1 MAPPNLFEDRQFP
14 LAEDELASLEVR
26 LISVDQLAFMHP
38 RDNYLPVF
46 EKHIEFI
53 RSAAVLYISNQCRGF
68 EIRYYI
74 PRPLSECRKRN
85 ELRLLAVN
93 TASDVRNL
101 IRNILSIHFVCE
113 RRCGNFWSELDLI
126 SLEEQNTSAIFLV
139 KRIAR
144 CYICNLLH
152 SSRNLN
158 VL

>member
-1 MAPPNLFEDRQFP
+1 MAPPILFEDRQFP

-26 LISVDQLAFMHP
+26 LVTVDQLAFMHP
-38 RDNYLPVF
+38 RDSYLPVF

-53 RSAAVLYISNQCRGF
+53 RSAAVLYISNERRRF
-68 EIRYYI
+68 KVRNYI
-74 PRPLSECRKRN
+74 PRPLSKCRKRN

-101 IRNILSIHFVCE
+101 IRNIFSIHFVCE
-113 RRCGNFWSELDLI
+113 RRRGNLRPELDLI
-126 SLEEQNTSAIFLV
+126 SLEEQNTSAIFFV

-152 SSRNLN
+152 SSRNFN

>member
-1 MAPPNLFEDRQFP
+1 MAPPILFEDRQFP

-26 LISVDQLAFMHP
+26 LITVDQLAFMCP
-38 RDNYLPVF
+38 CDSNLSVF
-46 EKHIEFI
+46 EEHIEFI
-53 RSAAVLYISNQCRGF
+53 RSAAVLYISNQRWGF

-74 PRPLSECRKRN
+74 PRSLPERRKRN

-101 IRNILSIHFVCE
+101 IRNIFSIHFVCE
-113 RRCGNFWSELDLI
+113 RRRRNFWSELDLI

-152 SSRNLN
+152 SSRNFN